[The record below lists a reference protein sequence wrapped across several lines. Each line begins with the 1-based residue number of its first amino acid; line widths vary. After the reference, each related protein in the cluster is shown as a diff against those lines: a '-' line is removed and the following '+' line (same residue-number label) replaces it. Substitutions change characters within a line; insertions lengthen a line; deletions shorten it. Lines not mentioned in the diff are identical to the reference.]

1 MIDRYVSAHVE
12 VALLA
17 LARHCHARGWSSATS
32 GNFSVRIAED
42 RFLITSSGS
51 DKGALGV
58 EHLLL
63 VDGDG
68 NALEPGIPSAE
79 TLLHAQ
85 IYRRRPRVHCVV
97 HTHSL
102 AATMISRA
110 FVDEGH
116 LILSGF
122 EIAKALTGI
131 DSHEATV
138 RLPIFANDQD
148 MARLSMHIDAEIG
161 DDQTIHGYLLAGH
174 GLYTWGK
181 DVAEARRHLEALEF
195 LLDCGLYACFPPM
208 MGRG

>member
-1 MIDRYVSAHVE
+1 M
-12 VALLA
+12 ALVT

-32 GNFSVRIAED
+32 GNFSVRVTE
-42 RFLITSSGS
+42 RSFLITPSGF
-51 DKGALGV
+51 DKGAITA
-58 EHLLL
+58 EHLIL
-63 VDGDG
+63 VDHQG
-68 NALEPGIPSAE
+68 NALEPGVPSAE

-85 IYRRRPRVHCVV
+85 IYQRRPRVHCVA

-110 FVDEGH
+110 LADEGH
-116 LILSGF
+116 LVLDGF
-122 EIAKALTGI
+122 EIAKALAGI
-131 DSHEATV
+131 ETHEATV

-148 MARLSMHIDAEIG
+148 ISRLAAHIDAEIG
-161 DDQTIHGYLLAGH
+161 GDEMIYGYLLAGH